1 MYQKNLIDRY
11 ILGRQ
16 PHNKFSSIKQKITLY
31 TNYLNN
37 TVIYTVSY
45 AYNIVCDHENVYM
58 WEKKQKKFCP
68 KSEND
73 KRFKGC
79 DQRLIYM
86 REKHA

>member
-11 ILGRQ
+11 ILGSQ
-16 PHNKFSSIKQKITLY
+16 LHNKFSSIKQKITLY